1 MWDDGG
7 LQDDRRDEVVY
18 QTNSVLNAV
27 NAVPADLYAYFRCQ
41 HQVNR

>member
-18 QTNSVLNAV
+18 QPNSVLKAW
-27 NAVPADLYAYFRCQ
+27 NAVPAEMYGYFGYQ
-41 HQVNR
+41 HKVNR